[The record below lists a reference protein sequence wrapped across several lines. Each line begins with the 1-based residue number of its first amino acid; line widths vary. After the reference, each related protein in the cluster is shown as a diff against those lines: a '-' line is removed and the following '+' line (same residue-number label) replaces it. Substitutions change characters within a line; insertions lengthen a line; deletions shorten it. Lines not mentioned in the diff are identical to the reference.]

1 MSVCLVKN
9 ILYVLCEAGYASKVD
24 LDKENLIWYYY
35 NVHFKMTKK
44 SSSTTVGDYLY
55 TFGGW
60 LYDDYHYNLVN
71 SINYYNF
78 LNETIYS
85 LEAVSSFISPTART
99 HSAMCLIKGKFY
111 VFGGKNK
118 DYYLKDMWV
127 YDPPSTTWSL
137 TTTTSI
143 SPSARSNFASSCEG
157 DAFLV
162 WGGEDATG
170 LNNDVFIYNSLTN
183 AWNSLTPV
191 TVDMPSKRKG
201 VCAILKL
208 PYAYITGGI
217 DSNGICNDFW
227 RFNFGNSTYVRIAT
241 VPGSINA
248 KCFFHDNILE
258 VIGGNGLNEEPLG
271 LRFEYSMLNGKVLSY
286 NWGKRSGEILLKM
299 PSGVLQIGGRGDDKR
314 LLDSVMLNGSYV
326 DTINDL
332 LYLPSYVYY
341 NHSIYY
347 FSGSI
352 FTTRFTLFQ
361 NLPRPKFAVMHL
373 PPIEKFGSENYYC
386 SEGFFAYKGIC
397 EKCPAGTYASGIGNK
412 ECLKCD
418 KGFYNSFQGA
428 SSVRQCYPCPEGTYN
443 NYAGGTMCKE
453 CPQGNNCPTGSR
465 DPANS
470 IEKTATTYSVQPNLY
485 QGVNLDSELA
495 LIQYLGALIT
505 GITLILVLAI
515 PKLSDLIKKFDLYS
529 TQHSYDEGDYI
540 KIEKKKIGGVFSI
553 IFIGASFVL
562 TTSVLVI
569 FIWGNIS
576 ESKSLI
582 PLVILESEVK
592 DFATNFE
599 VEITLENY
607 GDKCVKNNDKDTC
620 NDLIDV
626 NSENIERKQVLMKC
640 YISPSRTCKVRYICS
655 NCRVKS
661 KATISLIFQEK
672 LSYASGISVN
682 VTSDSS
688 IPESR
693 SSVYSSISPQPGFI
707 FIGPSPN
714 AFYFTLTPSYFTSSV
729 SKFPS
734 QLIGYHVDSS
744 VLPTTGSQNLI
755 ENLSVTAQI
764 SVTIILEQILVGLYT
779 SRFAKQSTL
788 LLISGIFGTV
798 TGLMG
803 IVGIIM
809 GKFEGFFKDKS
820 QEITRKD
827 RVKEIAHKRNEVI
840 EMLFENHTIPVK
852 IGKEKSETLSI
863 VSVEG
868 NTR

>member
-1 MSVCLVKN
+1 
-9 ILYVLCEAGYASKVD
+9 
-24 LDKENLIWYYY
+24 
-35 NVHFKMTKK
+35 
-44 SSSTTVGDYLY
+44 
-55 TFGGW
+55 
-60 LYDDYHYNLVN
+60 
-71 SINYYNF
+71 
-78 LNETIYS
+78 
-85 LEAVSSFISPTART
+85 
-99 HSAMCLIKGKFY
+99 
-111 VFGGKNK
+111 
-118 DYYLKDMWV
+118 
-127 YDPPSTTWSL
+127 
-137 TTTTSI
+137 
-143 SPSARSNFASSCEG
+143 
-157 DAFLV
+157 
-162 WGGEDATG
+162 
-170 LNNDVFIYNSLTN
+170 
-183 AWNSLTPV
+183 
-191 TVDMPSKRKG
+191 
-201 VCAILKL
+201 
-208 PYAYITGGI
+208 
-217 DSNGICNDFW
+217 
-227 RFNFGNSTYVRIAT
+227 
-241 VPGSINA
+241 
-248 KCFFHDNILE
+248 
-258 VIGGNGLNEEPLG
+258 
-271 LRFEYSMLNGKVLSY
+271 
-286 NWGKRSGEILLKM
+286 
-299 PSGVLQIGGRGDDKR
+299 
-314 LLDSVMLNGSYV
+314 
-326 DTINDL
+326 
-332 LYLPSYVYY
+332 
-341 NHSIYY
+341 
-347 FSGSI
+347 
-352 FTTRFTLFQ
+352 
-361 NLPRPKFAVMHL
+361 
-373 PPIEKFGSENYYC
+373 
-386 SEGFFAYKGIC
+386 
-397 EKCPAGTYASGIGNK
+397 
-412 ECLKCD
+412 
-418 KGFYNSFQGA
+418 
-428 SSVRQCYPCPEGTYN
+428 
-443 NYAGGTMCKE
+443 MCKE

-465 DPANS
+465 DPANT

-505 GITLILVLAI
+505 GISLILILAI

-529 TQHSYDEGDYI
+529 TQHSYD
-540 KIEKKKIGGVFSI
+540 GVFSL

-599 VEITLENY
+599 VEISLENY
-607 GDKCVKNNDKDTC
+607 GDKCVKNNDKDIC
-620 NDLIDV
+620 SDLIDV
-626 NSENIERKQVLMKC
+626 NSENIDRKQVLMKC
-640 YISPSRTCKVRYICS
+640 YISLSRTCKVRYICS
-655 NCRVKS
+655 NCRVRS
-661 KATISLIFQEK
+661 KATINLIFQEK

-693 SSVYSSISPQPGFI
+693 SSVYSSISPQAGFI

-809 GKFEGFFKDKS
+809 GKFEGFFKEKS

-852 IGKEKSETLSI
+852 ISKGKSETLSI
-863 VSVEG
+863 VSLEG